1 MPSSRVQKNHLISQ
15 VITDDLNKIQTRIKE
30 RVNYRDMAKFSKLS
44 SECALSELTCFVCPI
59 EPKNVQEALKDDFR
73 VNATHEELHQFE
85 RDNVRTLLPGPA
97 HINVI

>member
-1 MPSSRVQKNHLISQ
+1 MV
-15 VITDDLNKIQTRIKE
+15 
-30 RVNYRDMAKFSKLS
+30 KFSKLS

>member
-1 MPSSRVQKNHLISQ
+1 MPSSRVQKNHPISQ

-30 RVNYRDMAKFSKLS
+30 RVNYRDMVKFSKLS

-85 RDNVRTLLPGPA
+85 RDNVRTLVPGPA